1 MEYRSAILIVD
12 DSPQGLKTLE
22 ALLSPENYQL
32 YFSSSGPDAI
42 EKAAKVHLDLILLDV
57 MMPYMDGFEVCR
69 HLRANSC
76 LAEIPI
82 MMITAL
88 DDRES
93 RLEGLA
99 AGADDFISKPFD
111 RAELRMR
118 VRTITRLNRYRRLM
132 NERTRFQQLIELS
145 PDGILI
151 VDAAGN
157 IHLAN
162 PSMVRLLRA
171 ENRETVMGQNLLTFV
186 VCDHEAHCMDGL
198 RRVISTPSQAVCLE
212 IVLQCSDGTT
222 VPVEVH
228 AGYMLWNDAPTAQ
241 IIVRDI
247 TERKRA
253 ECENMRLMQELAE
266 RERRLH
272 DLVEKLLVSQ
282 EEERRRVA
290 YELHDGLAQVASSA
304 HQHWQ
309 TFASLYRPR
318 SERSRQVLSRALELS
333 QRVVKEARHVIAG
346 LRPTVLDDFG
356 LASALRLE
364 VETLRAEGWSITYEE
379 ASLWERLP
387 PSIETTF
394 FRIAQEALNNIRK
407 HARTTRVRLGLFCQE
422 HTIRLEVQDWGCGFD
437 PSYQLEGSGP
447 GERIGL
453 LGMQERMALL
463 GGTLSVDSHPG
474 MGTLIVAEAS
484 LVGLEEGKETP
495 ER

>member
-22 ALLSPENYQL
+22 ALLTPENYQL
-32 YFSSSGPDAI
+32 YFSSNGPDAI
-42 EKAAKVHLDLILLDV
+42 EKAAKVALDLILLDV

-69 HLRANSC
+69 HLRANPC

-118 VRTITRLNRYRRLM
+118 VRTITRLNRYRHLM

-151 VDAAGN
+151 VDGRGN

-162 PSMVRLLRA
+162 PSMARILQA
-171 ENRETVMGQNLLTFV
+171 DGKETITGQQMLTFV
-186 VCDHEAHCMDGL
+186 VPEYEASCMACL
-198 RRVISTPSQAVCLE
+198 ERVISTPSHAVCIE
-212 IVLQCSDGTT
+212 MVLRCFDGTT

-228 AGYMLWNDAPTAQ
+228 AGYILWNDAPTAQ

-272 DLVEKLLVSQ
+272 ELVEKLLVSQ

-309 TFASLYRPR
+309 TFAGLYRPR
-318 SERSRQVLSRALELS
+318 SERSRKVLGRALELS

-364 VETLRAEGWSITYEE
+364 VETLRAEGWSISYEE
-379 ASLWERLP
+379 SSLWERLP
-387 PSIETTF
+387 SSIETTL
-394 FRIAQEALNNIRK
+394 FRVAQEALNNIRK
-407 HARTTRVRLGLFCQE
+407 HARTTRVRLGLFCQQ
-422 HTIRLEVQDWGCGFD
+422 HTIRLEIEDWGCGFD
-437 PSYQLEGSGP
+437 PSYHPESSKP

-463 GGTLSVDSHPG
+463 GGTLSVDSYPG
-474 MGTLIVAEAS
+474 RGTLIVAEAS
-484 LVGLEEGKETP
+484 LVGLEEEKELP
-495 ER
+495 